1 MTGLMVRATNQ
12 AASASEESSVSSNQT
27 ITTTSQLSTDVIDL
41 LQEMGLTRHEVS
53 IYEYLLASQSATPS
67 AIARDIGQPRGR
79 IYEAMRNLGA
89 KGFARERPTRPI
101 EFYPTPISDVLASA
115 QVKLQRR
122 LDTAKNAMAA
132 NASAAAQPEQVS
144 VPRMKMRD
152 VSVISGRRACWSE
165 ISRMMANATQ
175 YVWIVGGGRF
185 AERLANMPTFVSQ
198 AYAALA
204 RGVDVQIMFPASTV
218 SADTRAVM
226 QIGGS
231 MSPFYALAVDATGS
245 MVSCATERGSLD
257 VIVQPDDAIPDR
269 GDDVA
274 VHIAHEAFGQLQRR
288 RTEILRQPRPANPNA
303 P

>member
-1 MTGLMVRATNQ
+1 
-12 AASASEESSVSSNQT
+12 
-27 ITTTSQLSTDVIDL
+27 
-41 LQEMGLTRHEVS
+41 
-53 IYEYLLASQSATPS
+53 
-67 AIARDIGQPRGR
+67 
-79 IYEAMRNLGA
+79 MRNLGA

-101 EFYPTPISDVLASA
+101 AFYPTPISDVLASA

-122 LDTAKNAMAA
+122 LDTAKAAIKETA
-132 NASAAAQPEQVS
+132 NAVAQPEQVMA
-144 VPRMKMRD
+144 PRMKMRD

-165 ISRMMANATQ
+165 VSRMMANATE

-185 AERLANMPTFVSQ
+185 SERLANMPQFVSQ

-245 MVSCATERGSLD
+245 MVSCATEHGSLEMN
-257 VIVQPDDAIPDR
+257 VQPDDPIPDR

-274 VHIAHEAFGQLQRR
+274 VHIANEAFGKLHRR
-288 RTEILRQPRPANPNA
+288 RIEIFRQPRSNPNDA
-303 P
+303 SGSSQ